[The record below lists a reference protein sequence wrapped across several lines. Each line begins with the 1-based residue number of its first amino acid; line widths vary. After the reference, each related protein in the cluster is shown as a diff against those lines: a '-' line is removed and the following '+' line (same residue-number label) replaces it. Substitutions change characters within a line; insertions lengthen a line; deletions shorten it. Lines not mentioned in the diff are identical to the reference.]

1 MKLFNR
7 TIEEKTHVLNE
18 SVRKN
23 GVIYFDYPQK
33 TLEQRR
39 KYKTRRRGK
48 LKLNVMNGKF
58 LAELH
63 KGKLDYFPVSW
74 FFASENELRSF
85 MKTLRPGTKIKLYTG
100 ETVFFHE
107 FKGIKFFYKREQEA
121 QEVHSVSLGA
131 FDGLV
136 EKI

>member
-1 MKLFNR
+1 MNFLNR
-7 TIEEKTHVLNE
+7 TAEEKIKVLNE
-18 SVRKN
+18 GIRKN